1 MAPIDFLSEKR
12 HGMNGQ
18 VLADAAD
25 RLGWASS
32 ALPGAVHDLTAA
44 RTHGLMCTITTLRT
58 PAAVAALGSTPIL
71 SAPAWADLPK
81 PAPASSPSRSL
92 RPTPRA
98 PAKTLWS
105 DLQSDAAMSSAWP
118 SAEAAKGVWDVFWW
132 GRYWDDGAS

>member
-71 SAPAWADLPK
+71 SAPAWADLPNRHRQVHL
-81 PAPASSPSRSL
+81 PGR
-92 RPTPRA
+92 R
-98 PAKTLWS
+98 
-105 DLQSDAAMSSAWP
+105 DLPPGPGKDFV
-118 SAEAAKGVWDVFWW
+118 E
-132 GRYWDDGAS
+132 